1 MSSIKTVKTVENNN
15 TVNSEALRDSKQR
28 VSQFSYIKAIA
39 CFAIVVLHCFNNARV
54 YHAEVLTDA
63 QTTTSFAVC
72 ASLMW
77 AVPCFLMVTGALL
90 LDRDRV
96 IPPSK
101 LFGKYFMR
109 MLIALVVF
117 TAIFTVIRHDPAA
130 GTSIFSEFA
139 EGLLLNHCMAYLWY
153 LYMMLAIYLLMPLFK
168 AVVNRLDDRQLAIL
182 AAVLLVICS
191 LLPLASYL
199 GADAAYYIPT
209 WIVYGVYL
217 LLGFLLYRHNI
228 DARIAAAM
236 LIVCTIAMPLLTVK
250 LAPTDIDPAGL
261 TAYNSPLTV
270 MQSAAVFSLMLR
282 IKRGAG
288 KLIANINRCSFG
300 IYLIH
305 MIFIRLTM
313 KELGFN
319 PYDYGAAGFIAAAIV
334 FFAASFAITYVLKKF
349 RLFSFL

>member
-1 MSSIKTVKTVENNN
+1 MFSTDLTDKTIKAQTDV
-15 TVNSEALRDSKQR
+15 LRDSKKR
-28 VSQFSYIKAIA
+28 VSQFSYIKAAA
-39 CFAIVVLHCFNNARV
+39 CFAIVVLHCYNNARV
-54 YHAEVLTDA
+54 YHAETLSDG
-63 QTTTSFAVC
+63 QITTAFAVC

-101 LFGKYFMR
+101 LFGRYIKR
-109 MLIALVVF
+109 MLIALVIF
-117 TAIFTVIRHDPAA
+117 TAIFTVIRHEASS
-130 GTSIFSEFA
+130 GRSIASEFA

-168 AVVNRLDDRQLAIL
+168 AIVNRADDRQLAIL
-182 AAVLLVICS
+182 LAVVLLICS
-191 LLPLASYL
+191 VLPLAAYL
-199 GADAAYYIPT
+199 GVDAALYIPT
-209 WIVYGVYL
+209 WIVYGAYL
-217 LLGFLLYRHNI
+217 LMGFLLYRHNM

-236 LIVCTIAMPLLTVK
+236 LVLCTVALPLITVK
-250 LAPTDIDPAGL
+250 LAPTEIDAAGL
-261 TAYNSPLTV
+261 TAYNSPLVV

-282 IKRGAG
+282 IKRSAG
-288 KLIANINRCSFG
+288 SLIENIDRCSFG

-319 PYDYGAAGFIAAAIV
+319 PFDHGAAAFIGAAVV
-334 FFAASFAITYVLKKF
+334 FFAASFAITYGLKKF
-349 RLFSFL
+349 RIFSFL